1 MKEYY
6 AYSSGIFFVT
16 EKELSELVEINILPS
31 LKEPALKF
39 FNDTYLTPITDYRA
53 FRLPKKLKRNNWDN
67 AMIIALYFKDRGLM
81 AKRHNNSQWVEAY

>member
-16 EKELSELVEINILPS
+16 EKELSELVEINVMQSMKGI
-31 LKEPALKF
+31 ALRRF
-39 FNDTYLTPITDYRA
+39 TEMYLTEVTDYRV
-53 FRLPKKLKRNNWDN
+53 FRLPKNLKRNNWDS